1 VFNFSCK
8 ICDCT
13 DQEIKTTDYQ
23 TFVKCVQCG
32 YVTVFDNEDIEASPE
47 LCKECE
53 TELYSESLDDEN
65 YLLICPTCNTS
76 KVISLNV

>member
-1 VFNFSCK
+1 MEKRDCQVFNFTCK

-32 YVTVFDNEDIEASPE
+32 YVTVFDNEDI
-47 LCKECE
+47 
-53 TELYSESLDDEN
+53 DQD
-65 YLLICPTCNTS
+65 LIDHEQE
-76 KVISLNV
+76 